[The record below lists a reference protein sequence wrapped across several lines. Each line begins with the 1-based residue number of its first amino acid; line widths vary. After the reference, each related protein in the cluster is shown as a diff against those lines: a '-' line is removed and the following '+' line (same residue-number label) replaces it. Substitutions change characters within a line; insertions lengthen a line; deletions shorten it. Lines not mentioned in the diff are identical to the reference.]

1 MYYRPITIYH
11 LYTTYILYI
20 YKDMYSSS
28 AMFEFVLM
36 LLFYAFVVFVIKKE
50 ERNAAVR
57 SIGLK
62 GCLNSH

>member
-1 MYYRPITIYH
+1 
-11 LYTTYILYI
+11 
-20 YKDMYSSS
+20 MYSSS